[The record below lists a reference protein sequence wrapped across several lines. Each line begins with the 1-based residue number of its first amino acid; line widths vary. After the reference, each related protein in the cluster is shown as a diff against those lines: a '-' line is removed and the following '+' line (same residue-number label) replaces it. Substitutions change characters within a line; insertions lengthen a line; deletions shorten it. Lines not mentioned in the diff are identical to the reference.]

1 MKRQAV
7 WTWENRTKVLSY
19 LGMLLAQLG
28 TSGII
33 TNAKAIA
40 WVAFAASGTT
50 AAVGHL
56 NDWLA
61 KRRERQQ
68 ESQETIE

>member
-1 MKRQAV
+1 MNKTTILV
-7 WTWENRTKVLSY
+7 WENRTKVLSY

-33 TNAKAIA
+33 TNAKAVA
-40 WVAFAASGTT
+40 WVAFAASAST

-56 NDWLA
+56 NDWL
-61 KRRERQQ
+61 KRRQ
-68 ESQETIE
+68 ELEAQPPENPQ